1 MNIIIV
7 GAGIGGLTLA
17 LCLLRHGLK
26 VTVYERTHTL
36 AEVGAGIQIGPNGAK
51 VFEALG
57 LLHELELVAFKPQ
70 AAEMRMGDDT
80 GRVIFSLALGAQSQ
94 ARYHAPYLAVHR
106 ADLQRILVQAIQ
118 HQAPDVI
125 KLGYELK
132 DLSQQDQR
140 VTLTFTNE
148 ESITADIVI
157 GADGV
162 RSAVRKLLFNIEDG
176 QFSGMA
182 AWRMTV
188 PSSRLPKNFV
198 PPKATVWVGKDQ
210 HAVTYYVRGGQLVNL
225 VGVVKQAHWPYD
237 DWTCQGSKQDIVQ
250 AYQDWHPIIKTVLEA
265 GDDTEYYQWAL
276 RDLPPL
282 EYWYKDHVCLL
293 GDACHPMLPF
303 MAQGAVMAIEDAWVL
318 AQQLKATPN
327 QPQRAFEHYQK
338 LRKPRAS
345 KVQATSKRNG
355 RLYHQHSGAGQ
366 LLFYSP
372 LWLVSRVS
380 PDFFAQQLDWLF
392 AEDVTKY

>member
-1 MNIIIV
+1 M
-7 GAGIGGLTLA
+7 G
-17 LCLLRHGLK
+17 
-26 VTVYERTHTL
+26 
-36 AEVGAGIQIGPNGAK
+36 
-51 VFEALG
+51 
-57 LLHELELVAFKPQ
+57 FK
-70 AAEMRMGDDT
+70 R
-80 GRVIFSLALGAQSQ
+80 
-94 ARYHAPYLAVHR
+94 
-106 ADLQRILVQAIQ
+106 
-118 HQAPDVI
+118 
-125 KLGYELK
+125 
-132 DLSQQDQR
+132 
-140 VTLTFTNE
+140 FT
-148 ESITADIVI
+148 S
-157 GADGV
+157 
-162 RSAVRKLLFNIEDG
+162 
-176 QFSGMA
+176 
-182 AWRMTV
+182 
-188 PSSRLPKNFV
+188 
-198 PPKATVWVGKDQ
+198 
-210 HAVTYYVRGGQLVNL
+210 
-225 VGVVKQAHWPYD
+225 
-237 DWTCQGSKQDIVQ
+237 
-250 AYQDWHPIIKTVLEA
+250 
-265 GDDTEYYQWAL
+265 
-276 RDLPPL
+276 L